1 MSPRRRHDRG
11 FTLVELLVVI
21 TILGLLA
28 GFVTVRVFEWV
39 EEGRVTRARADIDTY
54 EKGLALYRLNN
65 RKYPTTNE
73 GLEKL
78 TEGTAKLPNGY
89 IEKFNPN
96 DPWDSPYIFESDGR
110 EYVIISYGADGQE
123 GGEGNNADI
132 ANWDTEPL

>member
-1 MSPRRRHDRG
+1 MSQRRTERG

-54 EKGLALYRLNN
+54 EKGLRLYRLQN
-65 RKYPTTNE
+65 RRYPTTNE

-78 TEGTAKLPNGY
+78 TEPTDKLEKGY
-89 IEKFNPN
+89 VEKFNPN
-96 DPWDSPYIFESDGR
+96 DPWDNPYVYESDGR
-110 EYVIISYGADGQE
+110 EYVIISYGADGVE
-123 GGEGNNADI
+123 GGEGYDADI
-132 ANWDTEPL
+132 RTDDEQRD